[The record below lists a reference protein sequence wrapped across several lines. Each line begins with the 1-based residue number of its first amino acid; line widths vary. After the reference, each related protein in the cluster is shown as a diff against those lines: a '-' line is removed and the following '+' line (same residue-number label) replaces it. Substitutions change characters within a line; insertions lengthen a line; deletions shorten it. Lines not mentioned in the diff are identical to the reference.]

1 MSHHLRME
9 SYSSVIL
16 NNKMK
21 IGSLVFCNE
30 LNERLIVVIEKKGKA
45 IVKGRDKKYRVV
57 PTEKLEPIE

>member
-1 MSHHLRME
+1 
-9 SYSSVIL
+9 
-16 NNKMK
+16 MK